1 MRKYTCAFGV
11 EVDLDNPDTYNHLP
25 DDLKK
30 LDDMMFKEIG
40 QALVYM
46 DYWMLDI
53 FGKERKEPD
62 MERGWTKEQMQK
74 DCPDWFANSGF
85 YQRERVYKL
94 IKNFADNR
102 RDNFKNILWY
112 KEQIFLFQD
121 ETENMC

>member
-1 MRKYTCAFGV
+1 MRKYTCAFGE
-11 EVDLDNPDTYNHLP
+11 EVDLDNPDTYKYLP

-46 DYWMLDI
+46 DYFRREHFPKINIKNL
-53 FGKERKEPD
+53 
-62 MERGWTKEQMQK
+62 
-74 DCPDWFANSGF
+74 NSGF
-85 YQRERVYKL
+85 SQRRRVIDL
-94 IKNFADNR
+94 IKNFANNR
-102 RDNFKNILWY
+102 HHNYQNVMWY

>member
-1 MRKYTCAFGV
+1 MRKYTCAFGE
-11 EVDLDNPDTYNHLP
+11 EVDLDNHETYKHLP

-46 DYWMLDI
+46 NYFRPEFFPKKNAIDYK
-53 FGKERKEPD
+53 G
-62 MERGWTKEQMQK
+62 
-74 DCPDWFANSGF
+74 SG
-85 YQRERVYKL
+85 YHQRQRVYKL
-94 IKNFADNR
+94 IRNFANDRHN
-102 RDNFKNILWY
+102 NYQNIIWY

>member
-1 MRKYTCAFGV
+1 MRKYTCAFGE
-11 EVDLDNPDTYNHLP
+11 EVDLDNPETYKYLP

-46 DYWMLDI
+46 DYWNIDI
-53 FGKERKEPD
+53 FDKEKKEPNMD
-62 MERGWTKEQMQK
+62 RDWTQEQIEK
-74 DCPDWFANSGF
+74 GYPDGFANSGF

-94 IKNFADNR
+94 IRNFANDR
-102 RDNFKNILWY
+102 RNNYENILWY